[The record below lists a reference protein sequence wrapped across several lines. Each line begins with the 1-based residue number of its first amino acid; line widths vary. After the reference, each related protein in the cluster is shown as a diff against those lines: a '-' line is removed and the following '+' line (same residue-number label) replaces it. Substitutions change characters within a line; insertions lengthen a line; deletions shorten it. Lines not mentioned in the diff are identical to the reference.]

1 MDLVPAAAPV
11 AATAPLTPG
20 VSRAAPSTTA
30 GPRIRP
36 ASPAAE
42 DIAASTRVDEVN
54 LSIPTDPRQ
63 ALDHLESLR
72 REALDPAHPD
82 PQTAAALARAI
93 AHAQEEIRREE
104 AEARRREAQQEEARQ
119 ARRGGAPDA
128 LPAMPAEALRPLTGA
143 ERLRR
148 AAVEGAY
155 LAGDLKPGGLGI
167 SVEA

>member
-1 MDLVPAAAPV
+1 
-11 AATAPLTPG
+11 
-20 VSRAAPSTTA
+20 
-30 GPRIRP
+30 
-36 ASPAAE
+36 
-42 DIAASTRVDEVN
+42 VDEVS

-119 ARRGGAPDA
+119 ARRGDS
-128 LPAMPAEALRPLTGA
+128 LPTLPSEALRPLTSA
-143 ERLRR
+143 ERLHR

-167 SVEA
+167 SIEA